1 MRSIE
6 AGGAARPGSCDPV
19 NDQVVIEHTRRW
31 ISSFVIGLGLC
42 PFARQVFDAGQIRY
56 AISHSRDK
64 ITLSNDLASELQLL
78 LASPSAQIETTLLIH
93 PHVLG
98 NFLDYND
105 FLNVVDQLLQE
116 LRLCGTIQVAGFHPL
131 YRFAGTEPYAAENY
145 TNRSPYPM
153 LHLLREASV
162 SQAADASD
170 EVLKIPRRN
179 IETMRDLGQE
189 HILKRLQSLGPV
201 RGLDCR

>member
-1 MRSIE
+1 MKSTE
-6 AGGAARPGSCDPV
+6 AGDTASPGSSGPLH
-19 NDQVVIEHTRRW
+19 DQVVVEHTRRW

-56 AISHSRDK
+56 VISRACDEN
-64 ITLSNDLASELQLL
+64 TLANDLASELHLL
-78 LASPSAQIETTLLIH
+78 VASPSTELETTLLIH

-105 FLNVVDQLLQE
+105 FLDVVDQLLEE
-116 LRLCGTIQVAGFHPL
+116 LSLDGIIQVASFHPQ
-131 YRFAGTEPYAAENY
+131 YQFAETEPDAAENY

-162 SQAADASD
+162 SAATAASD
-170 EVLKIPRRN
+170 EVLNVPQRN
-179 IETMRDLGQE
+179 IETMRNLGQE
-189 HILKRLQSLGPV
+189 EILKRLQTLAAEP
-201 RGLDCR
+201 